1 MNLNKPIREEET
13 IRQNT
18 GVLDR
23 DLARDEENEPETEII
38 NGETTAPGA
47 YGKTSGGM
55 PKGTPPAGQQARN
68 PEGTTVEDTG
78 S

>member
-23 DLARDEENEPETEII
+23 DVENEPETEII
-38 NGETTAPGA
+38 NAETAVPGTH
-47 YGKTSGGM
+47 GKTSGGM
-55 PKGTPPAGQQARN
+55 PEGTPPAGRQVRN
-68 PEGTTVEDTG
+68 PDGTTVEDTG